1 VGENGWTGRWPSPSP
16 SAAVIGAA
24 LPRDRLDLSRTGHV
38 VGGDALLASAGDAHD
53 VRQIGGG
60 GTVESFDKNVSKIG
74 MGNNRP
80 WSSIDSR
87 TLRANGCRLCLR
99 QTLKIGGGVP
109 KH

>member
-1 VGENGWTGRWPSPSP
+1 MHRQVAQPEPVGGGYRR
-16 SAAVIGAA
+16 G

-53 VRQIGGG
+53 VRQIGGR
-60 GTVESFDKNVSKIG
+60 GTVESLDKNVSKIG
-74 MGNNRP
+74 MRNNNRP

-99 QTLKIGGGVP
+99 QTLKIVGGVP